1 MRYKSWFA
9 VLAALLVSSC
19 SLADKDEAAGDQH
32 EEHKIQ
38 YTSYSNEIEL
48 FAEAD
53 PFVISERANVLAHF
67 SRLPDFKP
75 VASGKATIVIAVNG
89 QETRQTLAAPTRTGI
104 YSFDIQPATPGQG
117 SMRFELSDENGSATV
132 IVPEVIV
139 YASDEAAHAA
149 MGEAAI
155 NKTNTAVFTK
165 EQSWKI
171 DFSTG
176 HPEQEPFGQ
185 IIKTTAVVQSSQ
197 NGERVISASASGMI
211 SLTGS
216 TLLEGQKVTAGQ
228 VLLSLSGSHL
238 AENNIGLKYTEARNN
253 YLKAEADYNRA
264 KILAAD
270 KIVSEKELLAVR
282 NEYENARAIYE
293 NLDKNANVQGQK
305 VTSPI
310 SGFVKQI
317 LVQNGAYVEAGQPLL
332 VVAQLQSLTLRAD
345 VAQRYWPLL
354 QNISSANIRTPHDDR
369 VYTLAELNG
378 KILSYGRSAASDDH
392 LIPVYV
398 QIDNNGRFIP
408 GSHVEVLL
416 QTTTTQKALIVPRT
430 ALLEEQGQFFVW
442 VQITPELFEKRAVQT
457 GASDGARV
465 EISKGITATERIVT
479 LGAIYI
485 KLAQATGTLDAH
497 SGHVH

>member
-9 VLAALLVSSC
+9 VLAVLLVSSC
-19 SLADKDEAAGDQH
+19 SLPHHDEAASDQH
-32 EEHKIQ
+32 EEHKTQ
-38 YTSYSNEIEL
+38 YTSYSNDLEL

-75 VASGKATIVIAVNG
+75 VASGQATIVISVNG

-104 YSFDIQPATPGQG
+104 YSFDIQPATPGKG
-117 SMRFELSDENGSATV
+117 SMRFEWSDENGTATV
-132 IVPEVIV
+132 VVPDVIV

-149 MGEAAI
+149 MEEAYI
-155 NKTNTAVFTK
+155 NKTNTTVFTK

-185 IIKTTAVVQSSQ
+185 IIKTTALVQPSQ
-197 NGERVISASASGMI
+197 SGERIVSASANGII
-211 SLTGS
+211 SIS
-216 TLLEGQKVTAGQ
+216 NAALLEGQGVRAGQ
-228 VLLSLSGSHL
+228 VLLTLSGSHL
-238 AENNIGLKYTEARNN
+238 AENNIGLKYTEARND
-253 YLKAEADYNRA
+253 YLKAEADYNRSKA
-264 KILAAD
+264 LAAD
-270 KIVSEKELLAVR
+270 KIVSEKELLAVQ

-293 NLDKNANVQGQK
+293 NLNKNANPQGQK

-310 SGFVKQI
+310 SGFVMQV

-332 VVAQLQSLTLRAD
+332 AIAQLQSLTLRAD

-354 QNISSANIRTPHDDR
+354 QSITSANIRTPHDDR

-378 KILSYGRSAASDDH
+378 KIVSSGRSTNSDDH
-392 LIPVYV
+392 LIPVYL
-398 QIDNNGRFIP
+398 QIDNHGQFIP

-416 QTTTTQKALIVPRT
+416 QTTTHQKALTVPRT

-442 VQITPELFEKRAVQT
+442 VQRTPELFEKRTVQC
-457 GASDGARV
+457 GASDGKKI
-465 EISKGITATERIVT
+465 EIIQGITAAERIVT

-485 KLAQATGTLDAH
+485 KLAQSTGALDAH